1 MDLDE
6 GTLAVIAYFGCIA
19 AVLAAL
25 GAITRWSY
33 RRHIA
38 KFGPPPPGSGM
49 KTFGWFVGW
58 CALLAFLIW
67 AWPEG
72 ALVVMGGAFLAPH
85 ILRFD
90 DRAWGSWQRF
100 RDAGIYAAVV
110 FVPIA
115 FLAYSAQ
122 SS

>member
-1 MDLDE
+1 MDE
-6 GTLAVIAYFGCIA
+6 GTLAAIAYFGCIA

-25 GAITRWSY
+25 WGISRWSY

-38 KFGPPPPGSGM
+38 EFGPPPSRSGM
-49 KTFGWFVGW
+49 KTFGWFAGW
-58 CALLAFLIW
+58 CAALAFLIRVS
-67 AWPEG
+67 PEG
-72 ALVVMGGAFLAPH
+72 ALVVMAGAYLAPY
-85 ILRFD
+85 ILGFD
-90 DRAWGSWQRF
+90 SHAWGPWQRF
-100 RDAGIYAAVV
+100 RDAGIYATVL

>member
-6 GTLAVIAYFGCIA
+6 GTLAAVAYFGCIA
-19 AVLAAL
+19 AVLAML
-25 GAITRWSY
+25 WAITRWAN

-38 KFGPPPPGSGM
+38 RFGPPPPGSAAR
-49 KTFGWFVGW
+49 TFGWFAGW
-58 CALLAFLIW
+58 CAGLAFLIW

-72 ALVVMGGAFLAPH
+72 ALVVMAGAFLAPY
-85 ILRFD
+85 ILGFD
-90 DRAWGSWQRF
+90 NRAWGPRQRF
-100 RDAGIYAAVV
+100 RDAGIYATVL

-122 SS
+122 GS